1 MIPRPSQVFRSK
13 LSLLAEEN
21 RPIYHSLREFL
32 QYLER
37 RGELK
42 RINTPVSPTLEMTEI
57 CHRTI
62 KQSGPALLF
71 ENPTEGVMPVVGN
84 LYGTEQRVAAAIGL
98 KQSSE
103 LGELGRE
110 LAQLKSP
117 VLPNNVGGAIGKLPK
132 IRKLAHLNP
141 LQADNPSCQEVVLEK
156 EDVDLSQLPIQTC
169 WPDDAG
175 KLLTFGLVVTKGPHK
190 ERLNIG
196 IYRQQVIGRNRLIMR
211 WLHHRG
217 GAIDFEEF
225 KAARPGQRFPVA
237 VAIGADPATTLAAVT
252 PLPDTISEF
261 QFAGLL
267 RGAKT
272 RIARCLSHDLVV
284 PATSEIVLE
293 GFVEPDEMLDEGPFG
308 DHTGYYNSVEKFPV
322 FTVERITH
330 RAQPIYQ
337 ATYMGKPPEDEPS
350 VLAASLNEMF
360 IPLLQDQFPE
370 IVDFYL
376 PPESCSYRIAVVS
389 IRKRYKGHARR
400 IMFGIWSYLRQ
411 FTYTKFVIVTDDDID
426 VRSWKQVIWAM
437 TTRMDPARDTTLVE
451 NTPVDYLDFA
461 SPTSGLGSKIGF
473 DATTKWPGET
483 DRQWGRPIKMSSDV
497 RNRVDKMWD
506 ELGID

>member
-1 MIPRPSQVFRSK
+1 
-13 LSLLAEEN
+13 
-21 RPIYHSLREFL
+21 
-32 QYLER
+32 
-37 RGELK
+37 
-42 RINTPVSPTLEMTEI
+42 
-57 CHRTI
+57 
-62 KQSGPALLF
+62 
-71 ENPTEGVMPVVGN
+71 
-84 LYGTEQRVAAAIGL
+84 AAAIGL
-98 KQSSE
+98 DDSSALREVGKQ
-103 LGELGRE
+103 
-110 LAQLKSP
+110 LAFLKSP
-117 VLPNNVGGAIGKLPK
+117 EFPNNVGDAISKLPYF
-132 IRKLAHLNP
+132 RQLTHLNP
-141 LQADNPSCQEVVLEK
+141 LEAYRPSCQEVVIEGK
-156 EDVDLSQLPIQTC
+156 NVDLSMLPIQTC

-175 KLLTFGLVVTKGPHK
+175 KLITFGLVVTKGPHK
-190 ERLNIG
+190 KRLNIG

-225 KAARPGQRFPVA
+225 KAAHPGQRFPVA
-237 VAIGADPATTLAAVT
+237 VAIGADPAITLAAVT

-272 RIARCLSHDLVV
+272 RIAGCLTHDLVV

-330 RAQPIYQ
+330 RAQPVYQ

-350 VLAASLNEMF
+350 ILSAALNEMF

-376 PPESCSYRIAVVS
+376 PPEGCSYRLAVVS
-389 IRKRYKGHARR
+389 IRKSYKGHAKR

-411 FTYTKFVIVTDDDID
+411 FTYTKFIIVTDDDID
-426 VRSWKQVIWAM
+426 VRSWEQVIWAM

-451 NTPVDYLDFA
+451 NTPIDYLDFA

-497 RNRVDKMWD
+497 KNRVDKMWV

>member
-1 MIPRPSQVFRSK
+1 
-13 LSLLAEEN
+13 
-21 RPIYHSLREFL
+21 
-32 QYLER
+32 
-37 RGELK
+37 
-42 RINTPVSPTLEMTEI
+42 
-57 CHRTI
+57 
-62 KQSGPALLF
+62 
-71 ENPTEGVMPVVGN
+71 MPVVGN
-84 LYGTEQRVAAAIGL
+84 LYGTESRVAAAIGINDTMEL
-98 KQSSE
+98 RE
-103 LGELGRE
+103 LGKQ
-110 LAQLKSP
+110 LAFLKSP
-117 VLPNNVGGAIGKLPK
+117 VLPHKMGDVVGKLTQF
-132 IRKLAHLNP
+132 RKLAHINP
-141 LQADNPSCQEVVLEK
+141 LEVDKPACQEVVIEK
-156 EDVDLSQLPIQTC
+156 DDVDLSMLPIQTC
-169 WPDDAG
+169 WPDDVG
-175 KLLTFGLVVTKGPHK
+175 KLLTFGLVITKGPHK

-196 IYRQQVIGRNRLIMR
+196 IYRQQVVGRNRLIMR

-217 GAIDFEEF
+217 GAIDFSEF
-225 KAARPGQRFPVA
+225 KAAHPGKRFPVA
-237 VAIGADPATTLAAVT
+237 VAIGADPATTLAAVA
-252 PLPDTISEF
+252 PIPDNISEF

-272 RIARCLSHDLVV
+272 RIARCISHDLVV

-293 GFVEPDEMLDEGPFG
+293 GFIEPDEMLDEGPFG

-330 RAQPIYQ
+330 RAEPIYQ
-337 ATYMGKPPEDEPS
+337 ATYMGKPPDDEPS
-350 VLAASLNEMF
+350 VLSAALNELF
-360 IPLLQDQFPE
+360 IPLLQEQFPE

-376 PPESCSYRIAVVS
+376 PPEGCSYRVAVVS
-389 IRKRYKGHARR
+389 IKKSYRGHAKR

-451 NTPVDYLDFA
+451 NTPIDYLDFA

-483 DRQWGRPIKMSSDV
+483 NRQWGRPIKMTEDV
-497 RNRVDKMWD
+497 KNRVDEMWA

>member
-1 MIPRPSQVFRSK
+1 MTRRPSDIIRAK
-13 LSLLAEEN
+13 LTALVADD
-21 RPIYHSLREFL
+21 RPVYDSQRQFL
-32 QYLER
+32 QMLEQRGDLR
-37 RGELK
+37 RIK
-42 RINTPVSPTLEMTEI
+42 PPVSPAFEITEI

-62 KQSGPALLF
+62 RKGGPALLF
-71 ENPTEGVMPVVGN
+71 ENPTGGNMPVVGN

-98 KQSSE
+98 ANAQE
-103 LGELGRE
+103 IRE
-110 LAQLKSP
+110 FGKNLAFLKTP
-117 VLPNNVGGAIGKLPK
+117 ELPNSLDGAISKLPTF
-132 IRKLAHLNP
+132 RRLAHVNP
-141 LQADNPSCQEVVLEK
+141 LEIDRPPCQEVVIEGQ
-156 EDVDLSQLPIQTC
+156 DVDLSVLPIQTC
-169 WPDDAG
+169 WPEDAG
-175 KLLTFGLVVTKGPHK
+175 ELITFGLVVTKGPRK
-190 ERLNIG
+190 KRLNIG
-196 IYRQQVIGRNRLIMR
+196 IYRQQVIGRNRVLMR
-211 WLHHRG
+211 WLQHRG

-225 KAARPGQRFPVA
+225 KAACPGQRFPVA

-272 RIARCLSHDLVV
+272 GIARCLTHDLMV

-293 GFVEPDEMLDEGPFG
+293 GFVEPDEMLNEGPFG

-322 FTVERITH
+322 FTIERITH
-330 RAQPIYQ
+330 RAQPVYQ

-350 VLAASLNEMF
+350 ILSAALNEMF

-376 PPESCSYRIAVVS
+376 PPEGCSYRVAVVS
-389 IRKRYKGHARR
+389 IRKSYKGHARR

-426 VRSWKQVIWAM
+426 VRSWGQVIWAM

-451 NTPVDYLDFA
+451 NTPIDYLDFA

-483 DRQWGRPIKMSSDV
+483 NRQWGRPIEMNSDV
-497 RNRVDKMWD
+497 KHRVDKMWA